1 MLDSD
6 ISVLLIDLQV
16 PDEAVD
22 SIQYELR
29 LFAIW

>member
-6 ISVLLIDLQV
+6 ISVLLIDSQV